1 MNEKTKNLT
10 YNAIIA
16 ALYVT
21 LVFTLNFMSYDVIQV
36 RLAEVL
42 IFLVLRDKKYTL
54 GICLGCF
61 IANLLGPFGLIDAL
75 VGTLATFLCCV
86 FLNLFKKD
94 YLALI
99 IVPVCNILVGIEL
112 TFLLGLNF
120 PAAILNTIFVM
131 IGELICMIIGL
142 VIYRMLIKKFLHED
156 ANEKN

>member
-1 MNEKTKNLT
+1 MNEKTRNLT

-42 IFLVLRDKKYTL
+42 IFLVLRDRKYTL

-61 IANLLGPFGLIDAL
+61 IANLLGPFGIIDAL

-86 FLNLFKKD
+86 FLTLFKKD

-120 PAAILNTIFVM
+120 PAALLNTIFVM

>member
-1 MNEKTKNLT
+1 MNEKTRNLT

-61 IANLLGPFGLIDAL
+61 IANLLGPFGIIDAL

-142 VIYRMLIKKFLHED
+142 VIYRILIKKFLHED

>member
-1 MNEKTKNLT
+1 
-10 YNAIIA
+10 
-16 ALYVT
+16 
-21 LVFTLNFMSYDVIQV
+21 
-36 RLAEVL
+36 
-42 IFLVLRDKKYTL
+42 
-54 GICLGCF
+54 
-61 IANLLGPFGLIDAL
+61 
-75 VGTLATFLCCV
+75 V

-94 YLALI
+94 CLALI

-142 VIYRMLIKKFLHED
+142 VIYRILIKKFLHED